1 MHDVLAMVR
10 QLGVPTWFLTLSAA
24 DMQWPEI
31 IQSIGL
37 QYGHNF
43 TVEDIQGM
51 SYEEKTSWLRN
62 NPVTVARQFHYRLDI
77 FFEEFLCGQHNPI
90 GEIQDYVIR
99 IEFQARG
106 SPHAH
111 CIIWVKN
118 APKIGQSTD
127 QEVTDFID
135 RHQSAAMP
143 DDDDDDLAKLVT
155 SLQKH
160 RHSATCRRKNTCRF
174 RFPHARSPM
183 TVIARPPVL
192 SDDEGS
198 AAQRLKQTEDSL
210 RQVRDILD
218 SG

>member
-1 MHDVLAMVR
+1 MIR

-106 SPHAH
+106 SSHAH
-111 CIIWVKN
+111 CIIWVN
-118 APKIGQSTD
+118 
-127 QEVTDFID
+127 
-135 RHQSAAMP
+135 
-143 DDDDDDLAKLVT
+143 KL
-155 SLQKH
+155 
-160 RHSATCRRKNTCRF
+160 
-174 RFPHARSPM
+174 P
-183 TVIARPPVL
+183 
-192 SDDEGS
+192 G
-198 AAQRLKQTEDSL
+198 RLCS
-210 RQVRDILD
+210 
-218 SG
+218 